1 MRHPEGMYP
10 FQNLNQTTFT
20 PAEVAKMLKVKTST
34 VYAWISRGELQANKT
49 GYSRG
54 ISEAQLKAFITSRE
68 SGTYYFA
75 QEHIR

>member
-1 MRHPEGMYP
+1 MRHSEGMYP

-20 PAEVAKMLKVKTST
+20 PAEVAKILKVKTST
-34 VYAWISRGELQANKT
+34 VYAWISRGEIQANKT

-54 ISEAQLKAFITSRE
+54 ISETQLQAFITSRK
-68 SGTYYFA
+68 SGAYYFA

>member
-1 MRHPEGMYP
+1 MYP
-10 FQNLNQTTFT
+10 FQDLNQTTFT
-20 PAEVAKMLKVKTST
+20 PAEVANILKVKTST
-34 VYAWISRGELQANKT
+34 VYAWISRGEIQANKT

-54 ISEAQLKAFITSRE
+54 ISKTQLQAFITSRK